1 MLRLD
6 YPWMFLLFGL
16 PLLVRWL
23 APAYRERTPSLR
35 VPFFEDYARVTK
47 AAPREGAVILKAGRV
62 QALLVWLAWGL
73 LVVALARPQ
82 WVGDPIV
89 RTESGRDLLMAVD
102 LSGSM
107 ETRDFAD
114 ENGERLSR
122 LEVAKRVLDDFMTQ
136 RQGERIGLVFFGT
149 APFLQVP
156 FTRDHQTC
164 RALLQEAQ
172 VRMAGPRTMVG
183 DTIGLA
189 IRLFENSTVVDRIL
203 ILLTDGNDTGS
214 KVPPTE
220 AARIAAERDIR
231 IYPIAIGDPKSVGEQ
246 ELDIETLQEMAE
258 VTGGRFFQAND
269 QEKLRAA
276 YARVDDL
283 EPAEFE
289 TFSYRPKTPLF
300 QWPLAGFLVLGLG
313 FHAIMPMRDLWRVR
327 HGPNVNLQGE
337 TSSV

>member
-1 MLRLD
+1 V
-6 YPWMFLLFGL
+6 Y
-16 PLLVRWL
+16 WL

-35 VPFFEDYARVTK
+35 IPFFEDFARAIGAT
-47 AAPREGAVILKAGRV
+47 PREGAVILKAGRS
-62 QALLVWLAWGL
+62 QGLLVWLAWGL

-107 ETRDFAD
+107 ETRDFLD
-114 ENGERLSR
+114 EDGELLSR
-122 LEVAKRVLDDFMTQ
+122 LEVAKHVLDDFMTQ
-136 RQGERIGLVFFGT
+136 RGCERIGLVFFGT

-156 FTRDHQTC
+156 FTQDHQTC

-172 VRMAGPRTMVG
+172 VRMAGPQTMVG
-183 DTIGLA
+183 DAIGLA

-214 KVPPTE
+214 KVPPAE
-220 AARIAAERDIR
+220 AARIAAERNIR
-231 IYPIAIGDPKSVGEQ
+231 IYSIAIGDPKTIGEE
-246 ELDIETLQEMAE
+246 ELDVEALQEIAQ
-258 VTGGRFFQAND
+258 VTGGRFFHAND
-269 QEKLRAA
+269 REELQAA

-313 FHAIMPMRDLWRVR
+313 YHAIVCAKGFRRVH
-327 HGPNVNLQGE
+327 HGTYVNFKGE
-337 TSSV
+337 ADSA